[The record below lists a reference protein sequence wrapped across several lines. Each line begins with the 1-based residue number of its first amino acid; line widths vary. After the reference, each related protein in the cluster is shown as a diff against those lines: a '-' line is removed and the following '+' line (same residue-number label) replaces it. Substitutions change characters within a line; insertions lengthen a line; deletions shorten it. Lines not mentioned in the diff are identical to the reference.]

1 MFGLNIIRK
10 PEKVE
15 TIETVCTNCNG
26 TGKVYSQYMEG
37 GKIVLMPPS
46 TCPICDG
53 KCTIRA
59 PKRN

>member
-1 MFGLNIIRK
+1 MFGLNILPK
-10 PEKVE
+10 PNNAES
-15 TIETVCTNCNG
+15 IETVCTNCDG
-26 TGKVYSQYMEG
+26 TGKVDTQYMEG
-37 GKIVLMPPS
+37 GKVVLIPPS